1 MKGKEAW
8 VSILITV
15 LVPMVVFASLKRK
28 PKADLPGKESTSAET
43 VPSENA
49 EKPEKAEEPKKTMIT
64 VLLQDGTTAQMEMES
79 YLVGVLLGEMPPSFP
94 LEAKKAQAVVA
105 RTYALRSSLY
115 GGKHG
120 EGVVCAEPS
129 CCQCYRSVESYLAD
143 GGAKEAVQQAE
154 QAVAETNGQVLTYDG
169 KLIEATYFSCS
180 GGRTED
186 AVAVWGADVPYLQA
200 TDSPGEEDATHFVD
214 TITLPTSDFFG
225 KLGLEVPSP
234 IVNCIEEI
242 SYTDGGG
249 VAEMKIADTV
259 FSGTQLRKLLGLRS
273 TAISISIVGNQ
284 TVITT
289 KGFGHRVG
297 MSQYGAKAMAENGK
311 TYDQILAHY
320 YTGTELSD

>member
-1 MKGKEAW
+1 MKGKEVW
-8 VSILITV
+8 LSILLTV
-15 LVPMVVFASLKRK
+15 VLPFAVFACLKEK
-28 PKADLPGKESTSAET
+28 TPMDQSAKESTEAELT
-43 VPSENA
+43 ETT
-49 EKPEKAEEPKKTMIT
+49 EKPEEQQKAMIT
-64 VLLQDGTTAQMEMES
+64 VLLQDETAVEMELES
-79 YLVGVLLGEMPPSFP
+79 YLVGVLLGEMPSSFP

-105 RTYALRSSLY
+105 RTYALRSCQS

-129 CCQCYRSVESYLAD
+129 CCQCYRSTESYLAD
-143 GGAKEAVQQAE
+143 GGSDEAIEQAR
-154 QAVAETNGQVLTYDG
+154 QAVAETSGQVLTYDG
-169 KLIEATYFSCS
+169 ALIEATYFSCS

-186 AVAVWGADVPYLQA
+186 AVAVWGSDVPYLQA

-214 TITLPTSDFFG
+214 TVILPTSDFFA
-225 KLGLEVPSP
+225 KLGLEPPNPVA
-234 IVNCIEEI
+234 NCIEDI

-249 VAEMKIADTV
+249 VSQMRIAGTMY
-259 FSGTQLRKLLGLRS
+259 SGTQLRKLLGLRS

-297 MSQYGAKAMAENGK
+297 MSQYGAKAMAESGK

-320 YTGTELSD
+320 YMGTELSN